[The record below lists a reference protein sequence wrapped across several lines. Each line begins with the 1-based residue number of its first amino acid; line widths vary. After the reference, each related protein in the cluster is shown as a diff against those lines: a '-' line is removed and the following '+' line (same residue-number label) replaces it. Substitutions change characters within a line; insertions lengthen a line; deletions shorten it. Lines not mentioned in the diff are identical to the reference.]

1 MSKKPRNGYMRKDN
15 TPNEI
20 RRERNNNKL
29 RGCPTPAKRSF
40 RSRTQAI
47 DHAAVT
53 WRYNRPDAPD
63 FIKKHPVPWKLA
75 RTIFEGGEAD
85 GITDAQGALIA
96 RTADASGYQSWLEG
110 DMDEFIDFVN
120 KHFADH
126 AEEVGRADS

>member
-1 MSKKPRNGYMRKDN
+1 MSTIDRAAEVIAPWIDRGWGY
-15 TPNEI
+15 PE
-20 RRERNNNKL
+20 
-29 RGCPTPAKRSF
+29 
-40 RSRTQAI
+40 
-47 DHAAVT
+47 DHAESAAHDLADEGLLAD
-53 WRYNRPDAPD
+53 NRPDAPD

-75 RTIFEGGEAD
+75 RTIFEGEEAD

>member
-1 MSKKPRNGYMRKDN
+1 MSTIDRAAEVIAPWIDRGWGY
-15 TPNEI
+15 PE
-20 RRERNNNKL
+20 
-29 RGCPTPAKRSF
+29 
-40 RSRTQAI
+40 
-47 DHAAVT
+47 DHAESAAHDLADEGLLAD
-53 WRYNRPDAPD
+53 NRPDAPD

-75 RTIFEGGEAD
+75 RTIFEGEDAE

-110 DMDEFIDFVN
+110 GMDEFIDFVN